1 MAKEEKKAPKLR
13 FNGYTNDWERKKLG
27 ILITRVKSYPLSRS
41 VEVKKETDVKYVHY
55 GDIHTNIADEI
66 DKNNNLPFI
75 NEIYKEYDELKL
87 DDVIVADASEDYKS
101 IADAAVIISNLPY
114 TIIAGL
120 HTIALRPTSLIKGYF
135 LYHIF
140 KTENFKRFGYK
151 IGTGLKVF
159 GISYNN
165 LAKYKVYYPQEIE
178 EQEKIIGI
186 LSNLTNSINL
196 HERKCEELALIKKA
210 LLQKLFP
217 KKDEIKPEV
226 RYKNFSDAWEQR
238 KLGEVMDVGS
248 VKRIHQS
255 DWKTEGVR
263 FLRARDIVSFSKNEK
278 PSDPLYIDNS
288 KYNEYSKISGKVQK
302 GDLLVTGVGSIGVPM
317 LIKSDDPIYFKDG
330 NIIWFK
336 NNNSLNGNFFYYSFT
351 SNKIQ
356 NFIRKSSGAGTV
368 GTYTIDNGKK
378 TPILI
383 PKDIDEQEKVG
394 KFLSRF
400 DALITLHQRKLEKLK
415 QLKKFLLQNMFI

>member
-1 MAKEEKKAPKLR
+1 M
-13 FNGYTNDWERKKLG
+13 
-27 ILITRVKSYPLSRS
+27 
-41 VEVKKETDVKYVHY
+41 EVKKETDVKYVHY

-87 DDVIVADASEDYKS
+87 DDVIVADASEDYKG

-178 EQEKIIGI
+178 EQKKIIGI

-217 KKDEIKPEV
+217 KKDEINPEV
-226 RYKNFSDAWEQR
+226 RYKNFNDAWEQR
-238 KLGEVMDVGS
+238 KLGEVAHIETGKLDANAMVENGKYDFYTSGIKKYRIDIPAFKGPAITIAGNGATVGYMHLADGEFNAYQRTY
-248 VKRIHQS
+248 VLTK
-255 DWKTEGVR
+255 
-263 FLRARDIVSFSKNEK
+263 FLANRHFIFSEIGNKLPRKIQQESRA
-278 PSDPLYIDNS
+278 
-288 KYNEYSKISGKVQK
+288 
-302 GDLLVTGVGSIGVPM
+302 
-317 LIKSDDPIYFKDG
+317 G
-330 NIIWFK
+330 NIPYIVMDMLTDLQLFLP
-336 NNNSLNGNFFYYSFT
+336 S
-351 SNKIQ
+351 I
-356 NFIRKSSGAGTV
+356 A
-368 GTYTIDNGKK
+368 
-378 TPILI
+378 
-383 PKDIDEQEKVG
+383 EQEKVG
-394 KFLSRF
+394 ELLNKLNS
-400 DALITLHQRKLEKLK
+400 LITLHQRKLEKLK

>member
-87 DDVIVADASEDYKS
+87 DDVIVADASEDYKG

-196 HERKCEELALIKKA
+196 HERKCEELTLIKKA
-210 LLQKLFP
+210 LLQKFFP
-217 KKDEIKPEV
+217 KKDEFKPEV
-226 RYKNFSDAWEQR
+226 RYKNFSNAWEQR
-238 KLGEVMDVGS
+238 KLGEVVNFLDTLRKPLEGAKR
-248 VKRIHQS
+248 VKGPYPYYGASGIVDYVDGYLFDEELILLS
-255 DWKTEGVR
+255 EDGANITERNYPVC
-263 FLRARDIVSFSKNEK
+263 FLASGKYWVNNHAHVLKIKE
-278 PSDPLYIDNS
+278 DNDNNFICNS
-288 KYNEYSKISGKVQK
+288 LERKDYTKYNTGMAMPKLNKETCK
-302 GDLLVTGVGSIGVPM
+302 GI
-317 LIKSDDPIYFKDG
+317 PIMCPNY
-330 NIIWFK
+330 
-336 NNNSLNGNFFYYSFT
+336 
-351 SNKIQ
+351 
-356 NFIRKSSGAGTV
+356 
-368 GTYTIDNGKK
+368 
-378 TPILI
+378 
-383 PKDIDEQEKVG
+383 DEQKKIG
-394 KFLSRF
+394 NYFRKF
-400 DALITLHQRKLEKLK
+400 DTLIALHQRKLEKLK

>member
-1 MAKEEKKAPKLR
+1 MFPTQFTGAS
-13 FNGYTNDWERKKLG
+13 FTWERKKLG

-87 DDVIVADASEDYKS
+87 DDVIVADASEDYKG

-196 HERKCEELALIKKA
+196 HERKCEELNLIKKA

-217 KKDEIKPEV
+217 KKEEVRPEV

-238 KLGEVMDVGS
+238 KLGDLGKAKSGFGFPESEQGG
-248 VKRIHQS
+248 K
-255 DWKTEGVR
+255 EGVPFFKVSDMNLKGNEFEMTTATNYVTHEQISLKKWKPIEEVPAIFFAKVGAAVLLNR
-263 FLRARDIVSFSKNEK
+263 KRLCRLPFLLDNNTMAFSFDVQKLDIDFTVSLFSKINLPALAQVGAL
-278 PSDPLYIDNS
+278 PSYNTKDVESIKVYIPS
-288 KYNEYSKISGKVQK
+288 LEEQK
-302 GDLLVTGVGSIGVPM
+302 KIGV
-317 LIKSDDPIYFKDG
+317 YFKK
-330 NIIWFK
+330 I
-336 NNNSLNGNFFYYSFT
+336 NN
-351 SNKIQ
+351 
-356 NFIRKSSGAGTV
+356 
-368 GTYTIDNGKK
+368 
-378 TPILI
+378 LI
-383 PKDIDEQEKVG
+383 
-394 KFLSRF
+394 
-400 DALITLHQRKLEKLK
+400 ALHQRKLEKLK